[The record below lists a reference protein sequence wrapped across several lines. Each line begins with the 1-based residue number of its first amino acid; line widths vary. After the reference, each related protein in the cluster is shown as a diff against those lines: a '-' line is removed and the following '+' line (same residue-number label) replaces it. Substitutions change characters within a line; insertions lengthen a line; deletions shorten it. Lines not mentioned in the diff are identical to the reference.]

1 MQKSILVLPDGTE
14 LSSGRGTTNA
24 LMNVQYTELVNSD
37 TELSLGS
44 VCASCVEATLI
55 APSGNLSIAAGTEV
69 TVFEESE
76 NGSRVKIGIF
86 KLEKPTRASANTY
99 KLVAYDRIIN
109 FDVDLTTWLQDLK
122 ELFPMTLQTFVR
134 MVCEKCGV
142 LLANTYISNG
152 DFEIDYFSAGEVTGR
167 KLVKWAAEIAGSF
180 VRTTPEGFVEF
191 AWYRKNSAVSIGPFQ
206 SEDENSKQIPYFQGS
221 LSFEDY
227 EVMGVE
233 KVQIQNTDD
242 DIGTVWPSD
251 LEEGNTYVVTS
262 NMILMNGSKDD
273 LEYVAQYIYQTLM
286 NAVYVPC
293 KVSVGRSSG
302 IRAGDIITVTDVN
315 GETFETYVMQR
326 TVSGGKE
333 TLECTGSQNRG
344 STSVVNNRD
353 YKDLEGR
360 VLRIQANI
368 EGIKTEVKDA
378 EKNITELK
386 QTAGQVSVK
395 ASSEQG
401 TLETIIKNDGTWKS
415 VYTDANGNELSGITF
430 DFLLQSFVFK
440 GSGEF
445 TGKLNIGN
453 GNFVVDE
460 YGNLVSKG
468 SAEIIGGKF
477 YAMNDDGTIGDCF
490 EITSD
495 GLTMYRKDDEFPV
508 FSICKNE
515 ADDGNVYPYILLNS
529 EGSDDVL
536 TNFPCKIQRFA
547 DGLWIGNQW
556 VTMDETN
563 NFKTVEIGDILAS
576 NGIFISL
583 AEKTTYVIN
592 GHSRLG
598 VYTGDTIARF
608 G

>member
-37 TELSLGS
+37 TELTLGS
-44 VCASCVEATLI
+44 VCSSCIEATLI
-55 APSGNLSIAAGTEV
+55 APGGKLSIAAGTEV
-69 TVFEESE
+69 TVYEEDDD
-76 NGSRVKIGIF
+76 GSRVQTGIF
-86 KLEKPTRASANTY
+86 KLEKPTRASANAY
-99 KLVAYDRIIN
+99 KLMAYDRIVN
-109 FDVDLTTWLQDLK
+109 FDTDLTSWLQDLK
-122 ELFPMTLQTFVR
+122 ESFPMTLQTFVEA
-134 MVCEKCGV
+134 VCAKCGV
-142 LLANTYISNG
+142 VLANTYISNG
-152 DFEIDYFSAGEVTGR
+152 DLRIEYFSPGEVTGR
-167 KLVKWAAEIAGSF
+167 KLIKWAAEITGGF
-180 VRTTPEGFVEF
+180 VRANTEGKIEF
-191 AWYRKNSAVSIGPFQ
+191 AWYDQNDTVTIGPYQ
-206 SEDENSKQIPYFQGS
+206 GENENTKQISYFQGS
-221 LSFEDY
+221 LSYEDY
-227 EVMGVE
+227 EVMAIE
-233 KVQIQNTDD
+233 KVQIKNSDD

-251 LEEGNTYVVTS
+251 LEEGNTYVVSS
-262 NMILMNGSKDD
+262 NMILMNSSKDD

-293 KVSVGRSSG
+293 KVSVGRGSG
-302 IRAGDIITVTDVN
+302 IRAGDIVTVTDVN
-315 GETFETYVMQR
+315 GATFNTYVMQR

-344 STSVVNNRD
+344 STSAINNRD

-360 VLRIQANI
+360 ILRIQTSV

-378 EKNITELK
+378 EKNITEL
-386 QTAGQVSVK
+386 QQNAGQVSVK

-460 YGNLVSKG
+460 FGNLVSKG
-468 SAEIIGGKF
+468 AAEIIGGKF
-477 YAMNDDGTIGDCF
+477 YALNEDGTIGDCF

-495 GLTMYRKDDEFPV
+495 GLTMYRTEDDFPV

-529 EGSDDVL
+529 EGSDDFL
-536 TNFPCKIQRFA
+536 SNFPCKIQRFA
-547 DGLWIGNQW
+547 DGLWIGNLW
-556 VTMDETN
+556 VSMDDSCN
-563 NFKTVEIGDILAS
+563 LKTWDTDPMIS

-583 AEKTTYVIN
+583 VDKTTYVIDGN
-592 GHSRLG
+592 NRKSI
-598 VYTGDTIARF
+598 YTGDTIARF

>member
-37 TELSLGS
+37 TELTLGS
-44 VCASCVEATLI
+44 VCSSCIEATLS
-55 APSGNLSIAAGTEV
+55 APGGKLSIAAGTEV
-69 TVFEESE
+69 TMYEEDDD
-76 NGSRVKIGIF
+76 GSRVQTGIF
-86 KLEKPTRASANTY
+86 KLEKPTRASANAY
-99 KLVAYDRIIN
+99 KLMAYDRIVN
-109 FDVDLTTWLQDLK
+109 FDTDLTSWLQDLK
-122 ELFPMTLQTFVR
+122 ESFPMTLQTFVEA
-134 MVCEKCGV
+134 VCAKCGV
-142 LLANTYISNG
+142 VLANTYISNG
-152 DFEIDYFSAGEVTGR
+152 DLRIEYFSPGEVTGR
-167 KLVKWAAEIAGSF
+167 KLIKWAAEIAGGF
-180 VRTTPEGFVEF
+180 VRANTEGKIEF
-191 AWYRKNSAVSIGPFQ
+191 AWYDQNDTVTIGPYQ
-206 SEDENSKQIPYFQGS
+206 GENENTKQISYFQGS
-221 LSFEDY
+221 LSYEDY
-227 EVMGVE
+227 EVMAIE
-233 KVQIQNTDD
+233 KVQIKNSDD

-251 LEEGNTYVVTS
+251 LEEGNTYVVSS
-262 NMILMNGSKDD
+262 NMILMNSSKDD

-293 KVSVGRSSG
+293 KVSVGRGSG
-302 IRAGDIITVTDVN
+302 IRAGDIVTVTDVN
-315 GETFETYVMQR
+315 GATFNTYVMQR

-344 STSVVNNRD
+344 STSAINNRD

-360 VLRIQANI
+360 ILRIQTSV

-378 EKNITELK
+378 EKNITEL
-386 QTAGQVSVK
+386 QQNAGQVSVK

-460 YGNLVSKG
+460 FGNLVSKG
-468 SAEIIGGKF
+468 AAEIIGGKF
-477 YAMNDDGTIGDCF
+477 YALNEDGTIGDCF

-495 GLTMYRKDDEFPV
+495 GLTMYRTEDDFPV

-529 EGSDDVL
+529 EGSDDFL
-536 TNFPCKIQRFA
+536 SNFPCKIQRFA
-547 DGLWIGNQW
+547 DGLWIGNLW
-556 VTMDETN
+556 VSMDDSCN
-563 NFKTVEIGDILAS
+563 LKTWDTDPMIS

-583 AEKTTYVIN
+583 VDKTTYVIDGN
-592 GHSRLG
+592 NRKSI
-598 VYTGDTIARF
+598 YTGDTIARF

>member
-37 TELSLGS
+37 MELTLGS
-44 VCASCVEATLI
+44 VCSSCIEATLI
-55 APSGNLSIAAGTEV
+55 APGGKLSIAAGTEV
-69 TVFEESE
+69 TVFEESDD
-76 NGSRVKIGIF
+76 GSRVQTGIF
-86 KLEKPTRASANTY
+86 KLEKPTRASANAY
-99 KLVAYDRIIN
+99 KLMAYDRIVN
-109 FDVDLTTWLQDLK
+109 FDTDLTSWLQDLK
-122 ELFPMTLQTFVR
+122 ESFPMTLQTFVEA
-134 MVCEKCGV
+134 VCAKCGV
-142 LLANTYISNG
+142 VLANTYISNG
-152 DFEIDYFSAGEVTGR
+152 DLRIEYFSPGEVTGR
-167 KLVKWAAEIAGSF
+167 KLIKWAAEIAGSF
-180 VRTTPEGFVEF
+180 VRANTEGKIEF
-191 AWYRKNSAVSIGPFQ
+191 AWYDQNDTVTIRPYQG
-206 SEDENSKQIPYFQGS
+206 ENENTKQISYFQGS
-221 LSFEDY
+221 LSYEDY
-227 EVMGVE
+227 DVMAIE
-233 KVQIQNTDD
+233 KVQIKNSDD

-251 LEEGNTYVVTS
+251 LEEGNTYVVSS
-262 NMILMNGSKDD
+262 NMILMNSSKDD

-293 KVSVGRSSG
+293 KVSVGRGSG
-302 IRAGDIITVTDVN
+302 IRAGDIVTVTDVN
-315 GETFETYVMQR
+315 GATFNTYVMQR

-344 STSVVNNRD
+344 STSAINNRD

-360 VLRIQANI
+360 ILRIQTSV

-378 EKNITELK
+378 EKNITELQ

-415 VYTDANGNELSGITF
+415 VYTDANGNELSGISF

-460 YGNLVSKG
+460 YGNMVSKG
-468 SAEIIGGKF
+468 TAEIVGGKF

-495 GLTMYRKDDEFPV
+495 GLTMYRKDDDFSV

-515 ADDGNVYPYILLNS
+515 GDDGNVYPYIQLNS
-529 EGSDDVL
+529 EGSDDGL
-536 TNFPCKIQRFA
+536 SNFPCKIQRFA
-547 DGLWIGNQW
+547 DGLWIGNLW
-556 VTMDETN
+556 VSMDDSCN
-563 NFKTVEIGDILAS
+563 LKTWDTDPMIS

-583 AEKTTYVIN
+583 VDKTTYVIDGN
-592 GHSRLG
+592 NRKSI
-598 VYTGDTIARF
+598 YTGDTIARF